1 VTSLLTGATI
11 GYPFLITMG
20 AALGRPRLPLVVI
33 GAILLVSLVFAWR
46 SGFEGDAVWRAAEAA
61 LMMAFLVVAAV
72 VNEEHVIRLGP
83 ALANVAM
90 LLSFGRTLRGGPSM
104 VESIARLRRRDL
116 PGEVVTYCWRLTLLW
131 CVFFGVNAAFIS
143 WLAFYGSLASWTI
156 YTGLLAYLLAGGLF
170 LAELFYRHRRFAT
183 IR

>member
-1 VTSLLTGATI
+1 
-11 GYPFLITMG
+11 
-20 AALGRPRLPLVVI
+20 
-33 GAILLVSLVFAWR
+33 LVSLILAWR

-61 LMMAFLVVAAV
+61 LMVAFLVVAAIL
-72 VNEEHVIRLGP
+72 NDEHVTPLGP

-116 PGEVVTYCWRLTLLW
+116 PAEVVTYCWRLTLLW
-131 CVFFGVNAAFIS
+131 CVFFGLNAAFIT
-143 WLAFYGSLASWTI
+143 WLAFYGSLSSWTI
-156 YTGLLAYLLAGGLF
+156 YPGLLAYLLAGGLF